1 MRKVVLILGLI
12 ASGCAGLCAR
22 TGMLQQQTWW
32 WCSILPED
40 TCAWKESYPQ
50 IGRSTVT
57 FFPWLFHYCYE
68 LASHVSCCHQIYDA
82 RQAAVG
88 ILHVHILTATY
99 ALFVAYSIYYINIYR
114 ERAILALH
122 TLILPLRHC
131 MPVCMLVLIEALQIW
146 SIWFYKFLHESFSP
160 STLQFYVLRNSTYIS
175 QVPWS
180 PKSSWPI
187 SNGSHWGSPSEH
199 PVALHGALPGRPVG
213 GAGGGAAL
221 GRSSPDLQRSAV
233 DATAEAPQTAGAK
246 ALGHRDALWHLDT
259 LGTC

>member
-1 MRKVVLILGLI
+1 
-12 ASGCAGLCAR
+12 
-22 TGMLQQQTWW
+22 ML
-32 WCSILPED
+32 LP
-40 TCAWKESYPQ
+40 P
-50 IGRSTVT
+50 
-57 FFPWLFHYCYE
+57 
-68 LASHVSCCHQIYDA
+68 YDA

-99 ALFVAYSIYYINIYR
+99 ALFVVYSIYIYIFNIYIYLIYIY
-114 ERAILALH
+114 RAILALH
-122 TLILPLRHC
+122 TLFLPLRHC

-146 SIWFYKFLHESFSP
+146 SIWFYKFLHESCSP
-160 STLQFYVLRNSTYIS
+160 STLQFYVLRNSMIFY
-175 QVPWS
+175 VYFP
-180 PKSSWPI
+180 SSFHDHQNLADPFPTF

-246 ALGHRDALWHLDT
+246 ALGHRDALWHLAHVRFVWN
-259 LGTC
+259 LFEYNII

>member
-1 MRKVVLILGLI
+1 MGKVVLILGLI

-99 ALFVAYSIYYINIYR
+99 ALFVAYSIYYINIYIER
-114 ERAILALH
+114 ESNIGTSYFNFTLTPLYACVHACADWGIADLINMIL
-122 TLILPLRHC
+122 
-131 MPVCMLVLIEALQIW
+131 
-146 SIWFYKFLHESFSP
+146 
-160 STLQFYVLRNSTYIS
+160 
-175 QVPWS
+175 
-180 PKSSWPI
+180 
-187 SNGSHWGSPSEH
+187 
-199 PVALHGALPGRPVG
+199 
-213 GAGGGAAL
+213 
-221 GRSSPDLQRSAV
+221 
-233 DATAEAPQTAGAK
+233 
-246 ALGHRDALWHLDT
+246 
-259 LGTC
+259 